1 MPLDANQP
9 TPTSRVVDAAP
20 VAVDDATLQQL
31 ALSRDE
37 YRIARDKLDRDLTPV
52 ELGMLGAL
60 WSEHCGYKHSKPLFS
75 HFPTQAPHVL
85 TELGGENAGAV
96 DIGDGW
102 VVVMKVESHN
112 HPSAIEPYEGA
123 ATGVGGIVRDIFA
136 MGARPIA
143 LLDSLRFGPLDD
155 PQTGQ
160 RNRRL
165 LSGVVAG
172 VGGYGNCLGIP
183 NIGGEVRF
191 GPDYSGNPL
200 VNAMCVGIAPRD
212 TLIGATTGG
221 PGHVLILVGAD
232 TGRDGLHGATF
243 ASVELDDRSQERRP
257 AVQVGNP
264 FLEKL
269 LMEACV
275 DLVQDHR
282 DWIVGLQDFGAA
294 GMTSSSVECAARG
307 DSGLE
312 IDVDA
317 VPRRE
322 AGMSAYDVML
332 SESQERMLVIAKPQ
346 HVDDIRAHFDHWD
359 LETAVIGRSTEGD
372 RARIYEAGLEVAAAP
387 VALLTEPPSY
397 TPDAR
402 PAPGLAAL
410 AAFDPATLPD
420 VTGAGAALLRLL
432 AAPNIADKTWVF
444 QQYDQ
449 QVLTNTVLRPGSDA
463 GVVRI
468 KGTNRAIA
476 VCTDGNGR
484 AVGLNPWAGAARS
497 VCEAARNVACTGA
510 RPLAVTD
517 CLNFGNPERPEIY
530 HQLKE
535 AVRGLADACRALGVP
550 VVSGNVSLYNES
562 SGVAVTPTPVVGMLG
577 VLDDVSHVVRMAF
590 QSQGDAIWL
599 LGAPIAQPAAT
610 LGGSEYLV
618 QQHDRIA
625 GPIPVDL
632 DAEVALVRLLVAAAQ
647 RGLLRSAHDCSDGGL
662 TVALTESALAAGGG
676 PGSDVVGGGPGA
688 DHSGLGA
695 DCAGAPLGDRLD
707 AALFGEAGARA
718 VVSCTPANAQALAT
732 LAAEFAVPATPLG
745 NVGGDRIRLGA
756 AIDIPLANAARA
768 HRDALPQALRG

>member
-1 MPLDANQP
+1 MPSPSADDRRSA
-9 TPTSRVVDAAP
+9 RVVDAAP

-37 YRIARDKLDRDLTPV
+37 YRLARDQLDRDLTPV

-60 WSEHCGYKHSKPLFS
+60 WSEHCGYKHSKPLFR
-75 HFPTQAPHVL
+75 HFPTDAPHVL

-155 PQTGQ
+155 PQSGQ

-172 VGGYGNCLGIP
+172 IGGYGNCLGIP
-183 NIGGEVRF
+183 NVGGEVRF

-200 VNAMCVGIAPRD
+200 VNAMCVGVAPRD
-212 TLIGATTGG
+212 SLIGATTGG
-221 PGHVLILVGAD
+221 AGHVLVLVGAD

-243 ASVELDDRSQERRP
+243 ASVQLDESSEERRP

-275 DLVQDHR
+275 DLVQEHR

-312 IDVDA
+312 IDVEA

-322 AGMSAYDVML
+322 AGMTAYDVML
-332 SESQERMLVIAKPQ
+332 SESQERMLVIAKPE
-346 HVDDIRAHFDHWD
+346 HVDDVLAHFDYWD
-359 LETAVIGRSTEGD
+359 LDSTVIGRSTEGD
-372 RARIYEAGLEVAAAP
+372 RARILERGAEVAAAP
-387 VALLTEPPSY
+387 VSLLTEPPSY
-397 TPDAR
+397 TPQASPH
-402 PAPGLAAL
+402 PALAAL
-410 AAFDPATLPD
+410 SAFNPGSLPD
-420 VTGAGAALLRLL
+420 GEDANAALLALL
-432 AAPNIADKTWVF
+432 AAPNIADKSWVY

-449 QVLTNTVLRPGSDA
+449 QVLTNTVVVPGSDA

-468 KGTNRAIA
+468 KGSNRSIA
-476 VCTDGNGR
+476 LCTDGNGR
-484 AVGLNPWAGAARS
+484 AVGLDPWAGAART
-497 VCEAARNVACTGA
+497 VAEAARNVACSGA

-530 HQLKE
+530 HQLSE
-535 AVRGLADACRALGVP
+535 AVRGLADACRALGTP

-562 SGVAVTPTPVVGMLG
+562 SGLAVTPTPVVGMLG
-577 VLDDVSHVVRMAF
+577 LIEDVSTVVPMAF
-590 QSQGDAIWL
+590 QAPGDTILL
-599 LGAPIAQPAAT
+599 LGAEAAQPAAT
-610 LGGSEYLV
+610 LGGSEYLL
-618 QQHDRIA
+618 QRHDTVA

-632 DAEVALVRLLVAAAQ
+632 PAEAALVRLLVAAAG
-647 RGLLRSAHDCSDGGL
+647 RRLLRSAHDCSDGGL
-662 TVALTESALAAGGG
+662 AVALTEAAI
-676 PGSDVVGGGPGA
+676 S
-688 DHSGLGA
+688 SGQGA
-695 DCAGAPLGDRLD
+695 DCAALELGERLD

-718 VVSCTPANAQALAT
+718 VVSCAPAGLDALAA
-732 LAAEFAVPATPLG
+732 LAAEYGVPLTTIG
-745 NVGGDRIRLGA
+745 RVTGDRLRLGA
-756 AIDIPLANAARA
+756 AVDLSLADAARA
-768 HRDALPQALRG
+768 HREALPTSLRS